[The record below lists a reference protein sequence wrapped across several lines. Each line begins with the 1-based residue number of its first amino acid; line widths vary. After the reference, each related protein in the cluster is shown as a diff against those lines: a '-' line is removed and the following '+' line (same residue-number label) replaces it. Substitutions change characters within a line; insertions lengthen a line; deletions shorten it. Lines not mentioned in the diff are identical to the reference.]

1 MILLKT
7 LLLEKFEQFSKLFL
21 DPTNNDI
28 PFDELLEA
36 FKQEGGR
43 IIGNG
48 RFSMVLFHP
57 KWKYV
62 LKVFVEDV
70 PYLQFMRFVLKNPR
84 PSFPKVIDKPRKIL
98 PNFKRGKSRE
108 SLYIVPLELLI
119 PISRQEFN
127 DIDFYLDR
135 GGYDYSQAPYGRIW
149 QEFEDRVNELNK
161 KYPSLKQFYQ
171 DYKFMQQNAHVEGVE
186 DITQR
191 NIMKRSNGEFVFSDP
206 FWHGETP
213 YAAYDRMMKSEIDDF
228 PEYEPP
234 EPEVM
239 GGKRFKKPKPLKPMK
254 RVPEPADE
262 VPF

>member
-1 MILLKT
+1 MLPLVFFVRGARQLPVAPLDHPVVHKDRAAFRVA
-7 LLLEKFEQFSKLFL
+7 LEHNGQRVPRARERGANRNINFLVRKLSCHHL
-21 DPTNNDI
+21 C
-28 PFDELLEA
+28 L
-36 FKQEGGR
+36 
-43 IIGNG
+43 
-48 RFSMVLFHP
+48 H
-57 KWKYV
+57 
-62 LKVFVEDV
+62 
-70 PYLQFMRFVLKNPR
+70 
-84 PSFPKVIDKPRKIL
+84 FPKVIDKPRKIL